1 MAMTLLYCRVVGSIE
16 CIREVPACPRI
27 KAIDSP
33 ASVGGNAQELEKEKK
48 KNWERFSIVFFV
60 RRYIGVVR
68 SPRSPLGKGYRVG
81 VWNGIRLSQW
91 SEYKCTNIFSIVVC
105 SVQRISKSIIVSG
118 ICNIYLYVFVKNYC
132 LIVSLCFDYWH
143 FYLSK
148 ESSFVL
154 SRRVVLIMGFEFAI
168 QRILLIV

>member
-1 MAMTLLYCRVVGSIE
+1 MAMTPLYCRVVRSIE

-68 SPRSPLGKGYRVG
+68 SPKSPKGKGYRVG
-81 VWNGIRLSQW
+81 V
-91 SEYKCTNIFSIVVC
+91 
-105 SVQRISKSIIVSG
+105 
-118 ICNIYLYVFVKNYC
+118 
-132 LIVSLCFDYWH
+132 
-143 FYLSK
+143 
-148 ESSFVL
+148 
-154 SRRVVLIMGFEFAI
+154 
-168 QRILLIV
+168 